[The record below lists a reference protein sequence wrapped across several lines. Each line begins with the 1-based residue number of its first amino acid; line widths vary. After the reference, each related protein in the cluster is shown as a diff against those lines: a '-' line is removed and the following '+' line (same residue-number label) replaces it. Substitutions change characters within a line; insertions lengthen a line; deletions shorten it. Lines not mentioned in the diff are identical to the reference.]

1 MTIYV
6 PTSDLFILNDQ
17 SRITTTIHRSQGL
30 RKTFFR
36 AMISSVFM
44 LIFLFEG
51 VLSEDEIQEVSK
63 ITTASTFG
71 QPEILLDEGRISKG
85 SKGSQIEFLNFPTPT
100 PSSYSSS
107 ALRGSRSKRF
117 GRSNH
122 IKDGFDFSNGKNG
135 GAAGRQKSL
144 RQNFQMK
151 IKNSDGTYFLN
162 DASSPSPPSLPIP
175 NNFPSI
181 SPSNDPSTSSPSILS
196 SSQLL
201 PKYPKCDICRRGS
214 QLQYPEQSFEISS
227 SSISRDE
234 TSRLDCRTA
243 DFRGGNGLLSPEHCQ
258 LSKDQCNCIRQDLHQ
273 WPELIDVTMDD
284 AIENIT
290 KQFQGIKEVSFQ
302 ILFENNGDNA
312 ISSAVVKRDVVE
324 LYVRLNDNSEI
335 VVTKVPTCYC
345 TNQGGN
351 Y

>member
-17 SRITTTIHRSQGL
+17 SRITTTTHRSQAL
-30 RKTFFR
+30 RKTFSR
-36 AMISSVFM
+36 SIISSVFM
-44 LIFLFEG
+44 L
-51 VLSEDEIQEVSK
+51 VL
-63 ITTASTFG
+63 
-71 QPEILLDEGRISKG
+71 L
-85 SKGSQIEFLNFPTPT
+85 
-100 PSSYSSS
+100 SYPSS
-107 ALRGSRSKRF
+107 ALRGSRSKMF
-117 GRSNH
+117 GGNNY
-122 IKDGFDFSNGKNG
+122 IKDGIDFSKGKDG

-144 RQNFQMK
+144 RQSFQME
-151 IKNSDGTYFLN
+151 IKNSDGTHFLN
-162 DASSPSPPSLPIP
+162 DAPSPSPPSLPLP

-181 SPSNDPSTSSPSILS
+181 SPSNDPSTSVPSFLS

-201 PKYPKCDICRRGS
+201 PKYSKCDICRRGS
-214 QLQYPEQSFEISS
+214 QLQYPEESFEISS

-302 ILFENNGDNA
+302 ILFENNEDNA